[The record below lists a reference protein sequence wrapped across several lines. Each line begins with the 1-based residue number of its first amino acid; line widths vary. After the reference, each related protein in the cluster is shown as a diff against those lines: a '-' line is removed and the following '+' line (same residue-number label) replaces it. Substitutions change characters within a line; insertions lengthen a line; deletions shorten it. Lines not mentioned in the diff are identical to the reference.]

1 MAIYQP
7 KVKPQLQKPKP
18 HLPRTEFLTYLRSR
32 APFIGAALHA
42 QTCWYGFPNC
52 QYFMNLGAQNT
63 ALKEKVS
70 KLCELRKVFQI
81 FHLRFTGT
89 ILICV
94 FQDLAATQ
102 PSVLQEP
109 RVFLI
114 QCLSLTKLKHTL
126 ARYRLLILGVS

>member
-1 MAIYQP
+1 MHCHDQP
-7 KVKPQLQKPKP
+7 
-18 HLPRTEFLTYLRSR
+18 TF
-32 APFIGAALHA
+32 GAARPLSELHA
-42 QTCWYGFPNC
+42 TCRLVGMLSPILHEFRCPKYCAQGKGFQVVRAAS
-52 QYFMNLGAQNT
+52 QY
-63 ALKEKVS
+63 ALEKFS
-70 KLCELRKVFQI
+70 K

-114 QCLSLTKLKHTL
+114 QCLSLTKLKHML